1 MELLHF
7 TIWRRLFTRFSPKI
21 FSHVARA
28 ALQFRVETFESQL
41 STRLAA
47 GRQNASLLLLLLL
60 LWLAVS
66 NWNGEADEDGAS
78 TRWSEANERANE
90 RANELPVGRTLRARL
105 SRLAQRAGKR
115 VSHTIKR
122 AHTHT
127 RKHAIVLCV
136 CGSGCCLSCLCALSL
151 PLSLSFSLSHL
162 PELVIEL
169 EPYSSL
175 LDLLFR
181 YLCVCTMRV
190 CVRVCLSVLVSLS

>member
-122 AHTHT
+122 AQTHT
-127 RKHAIVLCV
+127 RKHAIALCV
-136 CGSGCCLSCLCALSL
+136 CVEVGVALAACARSPSLSRSLSL
-151 PLSLSFSLSHL
+151 CRTCRGS
-162 PELVIEL
+162 
-169 EPYSSL
+169 
-175 LDLLFR
+175 
-181 YLCVCTMRV
+181 
-190 CVRVCLSVLVSLS
+190 